1 MNIAFY
7 CMCSGG
13 GTERATSIIANFMLQ
28 YHHSVHIINIY
39 KEEPHFP
46 LDEKICYIQICE
58 SNKIKKILSVSK
70 YLKKN
75 KIDVLVV
82 IEAMGGLLAYPAA
95 KLSNCRIIIWEHAN
109 YYQSQGI
116 SYIQKVRQFEL
127 KHCDAYILLTEKDKQ
142 NFIQHFKIKTKL
154 RRIYNIAPTMTDS
167 KYSMSS
173 KTIISVGHI
182 SKIKN
187 FILVPEIGKIIFN
200 QHPDWRWLIYGSP
213 SGKEYESIKTK
224 IIEYELNNNI
234 IFAGR
239 SDCIEDEYRKA
250 SMYVL
255 TSLQEG
261 LPMVLLEAKANK
273 LPLIS
278 FDIQTGP
285 DEIIQDGVNGYLIPP
300 YDIKIMAQKICFLI
314 ENNDIRKSFS
324 EKSSLDMEKFAA
336 DKIIEQWL
344 DLFNLLI

>member
-1 MNIAFY
+1 MNIGFY

-13 GTERATSIIANFMLQ
+13 GTERATSIIANLLLK
-28 YHHSVHIINIY
+28 YHNVHIINIY
-39 KEEPHFP
+39 KDEPHFQ
-46 LDEKICYIQICE
+46 LDDKICYIQIQE
-58 SNKIKKILSVSK
+58 SNKIKQILSVSR

-75 KIDVLVV
+75 KIDILVV
-82 IEAMGGLLAYPAA
+82 IEAMGGLIAYPAA
-95 KLSNCRIIIWEHAN
+95 KLAKCRIIIWEHAN
-109 YYQSQGI
+109 YYQNQGI
-116 SYIQKVRQFEL
+116 SYIQKIRQFEL
-127 KHCDAYILLTEKDKQ
+127 KHCDAYIVLTEKDKQ
-142 NFIQHFKIKTKL
+142 NFVQHFNIRTKL
-154 RRIYNIAPTMTDS
+154 QRIYNIASQMSDNE
-167 KYSMSS
+167 YLMSS

-182 SKIKN
+182 RRIKN
-187 FILVPEIGKIIFN
+187 FIIIPEIGKIVFN
-200 QHPDWRWLIYGSP
+200 QHPDWRWLIYGST
-213 SGKEYESIKTK
+213 SGEEYNNIKNK
-224 IIEYELNNNI
+224 ILEYNLENNI

-239 SDCIEDEYRKA
+239 SDYMQDEYRKA

-300 YDIKIMAQKICFLI
+300 YDINIMAQKICFLI

-324 EKSSLDMEKFAA
+324 DKASLDMEKFAA

-344 DLFNLLI
+344 DMLNSLK